1 MEKHEVVERIWEIT
15 RRFGVPEPAGLVGT
29 SLPPFD
35 ISQPNFHLSKAEF
48 SAELQA
54 VEKALKD
61 AVSLVSFLA
70 APYREE
76 DELKAVATPV
86 CNAINDHAWKAAR
99 AVHPKTPGELIQKNA
114 GEMDLSLSTAVLLID
129 VHSGLISRFEQL
141 KDHERTYWDVKGRA
155 PNHYARAIALRFAR
169 LVAKHTGKRPT
180 VGVSREGNFPSTD
193 FGRALEEI
201 FELLDIN
208 AVFRRHAQWAVAEL
222 TDDDCRVK
230 NVNALRGLMDYPLD
244 QVGSPRNAL
253 SAIHDMD
260 AKGGKE

>member
-1 MEKHEVVERIWEIT
+1 MEEHEVIQHIWEIA
-15 RRFGVPEPAGLVGT
+15 RRFGVPEPTGIFGT
-29 SLPPFD
+29 SSPPFD

-54 VEKALKD
+54 VEKALED
-61 AVSLVSFLA
+61 AESLVSFLA

-99 AVHPKTPGELIQKNA
+99 AVRPKSPGELIQKNA
-114 GEMDLSLSTAVLLID
+114 REMDLSLSTAVLLID
-129 VHSGLISRFEQL
+129 VHNGLISRLEQL
-141 KDHERTYWDVKGRA
+141 RDQERTYWDVKGRA

-180 VGVSREGNFPSTD
+180 VGVSRDGNFPSTD

-201 FELLDIN
+201 FELLNIN

-222 TDDDCRVK
+222 TDDDCRVEHA
-230 NVNALRGLMDYPLD
+230 NALRGLMNFNID
-244 QVGSPRNAL
+244 QVDPSRNAL
-253 SAIHDMD
+253 SVLYGID
-260 AKGGKE
+260 AKGGEK

>member
-1 MEKHEVVERIWEIT
+1 MDENSTTERLWDIA
-15 RRFGVPEPAGLVGT
+15 RRFGVHEPIGLVGT

-35 ISQPNFHLSKAEF
+35 ISQPNFHLSKADF

-61 AVSLVSFLA
+61 TESLALFLA
-70 APYREE
+70 APYRET
-76 DELKAVATPV
+76 DTLKAVATPV
-86 CNAINDHAWKAAR
+86 SEVINDQACKSAQAI
-99 AVHPKTPGELIQKNA
+99 VPKSPIDLIQKNA
-114 GEMDLSLSTAVLLID
+114 GDTDLCFATAILLLD
-129 VHSGLISRFEQL
+129 TRSGLISRFQQL
-141 KDHERTYWDVKGRA
+141 KDQERTYWNLKGRA

-201 FELLDIN
+201 FELLDIK

-222 TDDDCRVK
+222 TDDDFRVEPV
-230 NVNALRGLMDYPLD
+230 NVFRDLMNFSVD
-244 QVGSPRNAL
+244 QVDPRRDAL
-253 SAIHDMD
+253 AAIFGTD
-260 AKGGKE
+260 AKGDEE